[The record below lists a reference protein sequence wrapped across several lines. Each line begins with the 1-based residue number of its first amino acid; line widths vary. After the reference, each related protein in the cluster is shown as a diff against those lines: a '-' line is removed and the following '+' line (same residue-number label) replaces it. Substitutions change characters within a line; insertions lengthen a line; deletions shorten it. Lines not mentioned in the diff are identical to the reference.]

1 MTSSTQNSPVS
12 ATRANLEIVA
22 VGLGALMAAL
32 SQTLVLPVLPTIATD
47 IDATATEAQW
57 LLTSTLLVGAIS
69 VPILGR
75 LADIFGRRLVLVSS
89 LSALAA
95 GSLVAALTSNPEV
108 MIAGRAIAG
117 LSSAAIPLGISLLAT
132 VLPAE
137 RKASAT
143 ALISAMLG
151 VGGALGLPL
160 AGLIADNADYH
171 ILYWIGAVGAALS
184 IAMVVTLV
192 GEPGTA
198 GSRSIDFPG
207 VVLLAGGLLCL
218 VLPLSQ
224 GGTWGWGSPR
234 VIGLLV
240 AALVLLALLV
250 VVERRTSSPLVDLT
264 ALANPPIAMTDVASV
279 FFGFALFASFVGT
292 ANYVQAPEATG
303 YGFGSSVLT
312 AGLCLLPSGILMLLL
327 APVAARLCKSIGGG
341 KVLAISGVIVAA
353 GLLVRIALV
362 DHLWQVVLGASIVG
376 AGTGIGYATLPTL
389 INTHTPDAA
398 LAAANGLNSLAR
410 SLGSTLAS
418 ALGGSILASITMT
431 IGTSQVPSLNAYRV
445 LFIICAVSA
454 VIAAV
459 LGIVIARWST
469 AGSRKDA
476 VAPAAQTLR
485 G

>member
-1 MTSSTQNSPVS
+1 MTVTGAPSTTSP
-12 ATRANLEIVA
+12 TRANLEIVA

-32 SQTLVLPVLPTIATD
+32 SQTLVLPVLPTIASD
-47 IDATATEAQW
+47 IGASTTEAQW
-57 LLTSTLLVGAIS
+57 LLTSTLLVAAIS

-75 LADIFGRRLVLVSS
+75 VADIFGRRLVLVLS
-89 LSALAA
+89 LVALGI

-108 MIAGRAIAG
+108 MIAGRAISG
-117 LSSAAIPLGISLLAT
+117 LSAAAIPLGISLLAS

-171 ILYWIGAVGAALS
+171 VLFWVGAVGAFLS
-184 IAMVVTLV
+184 IAMVLSLV
-192 GEPGTA
+192 GEPGTS
-198 GSRSIDFPG
+198 GTRTIDVPG
-207 VVLLAGGLLCL
+207 IVLLAGGLLCL

-224 GGTWGWGSPR
+224 GGTWGWGSVR

-240 AALVLLALLV
+240 ASVVLLGLLVL
-250 VVERRTSSPLVDLT
+250 VERRTASPLVDLT
-264 ALANPPIAMTDVASV
+264 ALANPPVAMTNIASV

-327 APVAARLCKSIGGG
+327 APVAARLCVSIGGG
-341 KVLAISGVIVAA
+341 NVLAISGVIVAA
-353 GLLVRIALV
+353 GLLVRIGLV
-362 DHLWQVVLGASIVG
+362 DHLWQIVLGASIVG

-389 INTHTPDAA
+389 INSHTPPDA
-398 LAAANGLNSLAR
+398 LAAANGINTLAR

-418 ALGGSILASITMT
+418 AVGGSILASLTMSL
-431 IGTSQVPSLNAYRV
+431 GVVEVPSLAAYRV
-445 LFIICAVSA
+445 LFVICAVSA
-454 VIAAV
+454 VTASIFG
-459 LGIVIARWST
+459 LVIARR
-469 AGSRKDA
+469 GEPA
-476 VAPAAQTLR
+476 VTSAVPVTP
-485 G
+485 

>member
-1 MTSSTQNSPVS
+1 MTVTGAPSTTSP
-12 ATRANLEIVA
+12 TRANLEIVA

-32 SQTLVLPVLPTIATD
+32 SQTLVLPVLPTIASD
-47 IDATATEAQW
+47 IGASTTEAQW
-57 LLTSTLLVGAIS
+57 LLTSTLLVAAIS

-75 LADIFGRRLVLVSS
+75 VADIFGRRLVLVLS
-89 LSALAA
+89 LVALGI

-108 MIAGRAIAG
+108 MIAGRAISG
-117 LSSAAIPLGISLLAT
+117 LSAAAIPLGISLLAS

-171 ILYWIGAVGAALS
+171 VLFWVGAIGAFLS
-184 IAMVVTLV
+184 IAMVLSLV
-192 GEPGTA
+192 GEPGTS
-198 GSRSIDFPG
+198 GTRTIDVPG
-207 VVLLAGGLLCL
+207 IVLLAGGLLCL

-224 GGTWGWGSPR
+224 GGTWGWGSVR

-240 AALVLLALLV
+240 ASVVLLGLLVL
-250 VVERRTSSPLVDLT
+250 VERRTASPLVDLT
-264 ALANPPIAMTDVASV
+264 ALANPPVAMTNIASV

-327 APVAARLCKSIGGG
+327 APVAARLCVSIGGG
-341 KVLAISGVIVAA
+341 NVLAISGVIVAA
-353 GLLVRIALV
+353 GLLVRIGLV
-362 DHLWQVVLGASIVG
+362 DHLWQIVLGASIVG

-389 INTHTPDAA
+389 INSHTPPDA
-398 LAAANGLNSLAR
+398 LAAANGINTLAR

-418 ALGGSILASITMT
+418 AVGGSILASLTMSL
-431 IGTSQVPSLNAYRV
+431 GVVEVPSLAAYRV
-445 LFIICAVSA
+445 LFVICAVSA
-454 VIAAV
+454 VTASIFG
-459 LGIVIARWST
+459 LVIARR
-469 AGSRKDA
+469 GEPA
-476 VAPAAQTLR
+476 VTSAVPVTP
-485 G
+485 